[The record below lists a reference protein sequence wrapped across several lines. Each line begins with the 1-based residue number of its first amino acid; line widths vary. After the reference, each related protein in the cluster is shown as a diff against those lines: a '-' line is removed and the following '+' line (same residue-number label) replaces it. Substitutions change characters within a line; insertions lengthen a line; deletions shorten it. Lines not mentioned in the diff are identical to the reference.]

1 MTCKDCIHYNV
12 CNMYDGPYIS
22 VHLEHTCENFTDRSE
37 WVHLPSDDFCIFKLN
52 HFLFSF
58 IVKNTHHNKS
68 HDLSGVLDE
77 NKHTGATPLMK

>member
-37 WVHLPSDDFCIFKLN
+37 WVHLPSDEYTFNVRGDIAKGLIISNCRAAERSIGN
-52 HFLFSF
+52 EQNRR
-58 IVKNTHHNKS
+58 V
-68 HDLSGVLDE
+68 
-77 NKHTGATPLMK
+77 

>member
-37 WVHLPSDDFCIFKLN
+37 WVHLPYNIGKTAYYGDPCSTEVIGNIWDNPDYREEGESIGN
-52 HFLFSF
+52 GQNRR
-58 IVKNTHHNKS
+58 V
-68 HDLSGVLDE
+68 
-77 NKHTGATPLMK
+77 